1 MKPARLPAGAGA
13 APVRETRLVVAIV
26 FGLAVAVRIAAGID
40 AQDAPFWSAP
50 TLDELNHLDLARRL
64 VAGTPPPHGAFY
76 ITPGYAYFLALV
88 LHAGGGVVA
97 AKLLNLLAGA
107 GVAALVAALATRFFG
122 RSAGLVAGVAW
133 CVYPSM
139 LLHELLVLQPALT
152 AVLVL
157 AALALIATPAAS
169 TRRWALAGATLGL
182 AILLRPE
189 LLIAA
194 VCLAAGG
201 VVARW
206 RGWPGAP
213 RPLSLLVFAAAIA
226 AAVAVPTLQNRARS
240 GDAVLVAYGGGTN
253 FFIGNN
259 ENADGTYRAL
269 RPDRSDPAV
278 EESDATL
285 LASTAVGRSLSPGE
299 VSRYW
304 WLQGLAWWRHH
315 TVDAVRLTAK
325 KLALLWG
332 AHEIADGL
340 STRLASRWVVVL
352 RQRIVGPAVVLPL
365 ALVGVWLARRRRELW
380 PVFGLWIGLQAAI
393 LPFFLFERFRLPLAA
408 VNVLFAAFACTQAW
422 SALRARRWR
431 RLGLGGAAALGIAA
445 ALMQPRAGA
454 TELSLRAHVGAL
466 LAAAGRHEEA
476 IVEYEAVRVG
486 IPDAWRIDIN
496 IATAQAQLGNMEAAA
511 QAVERVLER
520 LHAEERTTAFPRTDD
535 LAYCHELAAE
545 LARVRGDLAASAA
558 HYQAAIQYATPAE
571 RPRLQQWLEAI
582 SRANAEAERTAP

>member
-1 MKPARLPAGAGA
+1 LKRARLPAGSRA
-13 APVRETRLVVAIV
+13 APARETLVVVAIV
-26 FGLAVAVRIAAGID
+26 FGLALAVRIAAGID
-40 AQDAPFWSAP
+40 AQDAPFWSTP

-76 ITPGYAYFLALV
+76 IAPGYAYFLAV
-88 LHAGGGVVA
+88 VMQAGGGVVA

-107 GVAALVAALATRFFG
+107 VGAALVAALAARFLG
-122 RSAGLVAGVAW
+122 RWVGLVAGIAW
-133 CVYPSM
+133 SVYPSM

-152 AVLVL
+152 VLLVL
-157 AALALIATPAAS
+157 ATVLLVSAPTGS
-169 TRRWALAGATLGL
+169 TRRWALAGVTLGP

-194 VCLAAGG
+194 LCLAASG

-206 RGWPGAP
+206 RGWPAAP
-213 RPLSLLVFAAAIA
+213 PPVAILVFAAGIA
-226 AAVAVPTLQNRARS
+226 AAVAVPTLQNQVRS

-278 EESDATL
+278 EESDAML

-304 WLQGLAWWRHH
+304 RQQGLAWWRQH
-315 TVDAVRLTAK
+315 TVGALRLTGK

-332 AHEIADGL
+332 THEIADGL
-340 STRLASRWVVVL
+340 STRLASRWVVGL
-352 RQRIVGPAVVLPL
+352 RQRVVGPALVLPL

-380 PVFGLWIGLQAAI
+380 PVFALWIGLQAAI
-393 LPFFLFERFRLPLAA
+393 LPFFLFERFRLPLTA

-431 RLGLGGAAALGIAA
+431 PLGLGCAAALGIAA

-466 LAAAGRHEEA
+466 LASAGRYQEA
-476 IVEYEAVRVG
+476 IVEYEAVRAG
-486 IPDAWRIDIN
+486 MPDAWRIDIN
-496 IATAQAQLGNMEAAA
+496 IATAQAQLGNMDAAA

-520 LHAEERTTAFPRTDD
+520 LHAEERTTALPRTDD

-545 LARVRGDLAASAA
+545 LARVRGDLVASAA
-558 HYQAAIQYATPAE
+558 HYQAAIRYATPAD
-571 RPRLQQWLEAI
+571 RPRLQQWYEAV
-582 SRANAEAERTAP
+582 SRASTAGKQPAP